1 MIIKENEYQGLQ
13 DFDVLIEDNNRDSDY
28 FNVTEFPETI
38 PGGKSFFKIAGV
50 EGLLRPESEIK
61 VEILDLNGEVI
72 YTEYPDFIDESDRRL
87 ISIFVYDFI
96 PPGPAVVTIL
106 GEAQRFTDGTLVP
119 ADWVG
124 TFNVRWRRR
133 LNVEPFKKNNFPI
146 LFETEPAIAVT
157 EIVKPYLERIVPSGS
172 SVTTVG
178 TSNDSNFKMRL
189 ETAGEG
195 KFYLVSQG
203 GFKFENEMINSAVTF
218 SALTNPTLNKKGFPQ
233 TSGKGPDAFV
243 IDGVELPY
251 HANKRHYK

>member
-72 YTEYPDFIDESDRRL
+72 YTEYPDFVDESDRRL
-87 ISIFVYDFI
+87 ISIFVYDFV

-106 GEAQRFTDGTLVP
+106 GEAQTFLDGTLVP

-124 TFNVRWRRR
+124 TFNVRWQRR

-172 SVTTVG
+172 SVTTVCLLY
-178 TSNDSNFKMRL
+178 TSPSPRDVEESRMP
-189 ETAGEG
+189 
-195 KFYLVSQG
+195 S
-203 GFKFENEMINSAVTF
+203 SA
-218 SALTNPTLNKKGFPQ
+218 
-233 TSGKGPDAFV
+233 
-243 IDGVELPY
+243 
-251 HANKRHYK
+251 